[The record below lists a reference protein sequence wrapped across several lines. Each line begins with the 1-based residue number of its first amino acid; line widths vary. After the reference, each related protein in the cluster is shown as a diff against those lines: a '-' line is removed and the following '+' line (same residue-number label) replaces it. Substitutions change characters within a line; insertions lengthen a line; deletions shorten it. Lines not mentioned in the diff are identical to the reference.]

1 MVTRLDT
8 LLAQAGT
15 RHDQITGG
23 LVAPLH
29 FSTTYQ
35 HPEFGH
41 STGYD
46 YTRTK
51 NPTRATLEETLALI
65 ESGQFALATASGM
78 AAIVLSFDILPVGT
92 KIVACRDL
100 YGGSYRW
107 FDEQQKQGR
116 FSFSYANNEKEMLAL
131 INSTT
136 DLVYLE
142 TPTNPMMVEFDIE
155 KIVNKAQACGA
166 KVFVDNTFYS
176 PIYQKPLELGADLV
190 IHSATKYLAGHND
203 VLAGAVLSPF
213 DSYLVMRGLKT
224 LSVRMERI
232 TYNAKKVVAM
242 LKKHPSV
249 QTVTYP
255 GRGGMISFKVS
266 DETIIPKFLNQLKVI
281 TFAES
286 LGGVESLITYP
297 ATQTH
302 HDIPEEVR
310 ATYGLTNDLL
320 RLSVGIEDVR
330 DLIEDIEQA
339 FITDRCSQKLLTI
352 WSVKQFQCKKKIRG
366 K

>member
-15 RHDQITGG
+15 RHDQITGA

-78 AAIVLSFDILPVGT
+78 AAIVLAFDILPVGT

-203 VLAGAVLSPF
+203 VLAGAVIVRDEELYQRLLHQLNTSGAVLSPF

-320 RLSVGIEDVR
+320 RLSVGIEDMR

-339 FITDRCSQKLLTI
+339 FITD
-352 WSVKQFQCKKKIRG
+352 
-366 K
+366 